1 MSVILLSEQEGG
13 LLTNG
18 LLCGR
23 KDSLYSAKE
32 SSFRLLKRAPAWSNQ
47 QGNERIAEHPLT
59 WSKTNYACTDT
70 DRGDGVPEVALAYG
84 ERSPSRIDGT
94 AHVCFALPKAVCNSL

>member
-18 LLCGR
+18 LLWGR

-59 WSKTNYACTDT
+59 RSRTNYACTDT
-70 DRGDGVPEVALAYG
+70 ERGDGVPEVALAYG
-84 ERSPSRIDGT
+84 ERSPSRIDGI
-94 AHVCFALPKAVCNSL
+94 AHVCFALPKAVWQ